1 VNGKDIHSLDDLAEA
16 VKQPLDGFDRIE
28 TEEDPKVI
36 PLDVAQAQND
46 EPTLRENYGIPAL
59 QRLK

>member
-1 VNGKDIHSLDDLAEA
+1 
-16 VKQPLDGFDRIE
+16 
-28 TEEDPKVI
+28 
-36 PLDVAQAQND
+36 LDVAQAQND